1 MLIWMRNSTFG
12 GLFKYFLL
20 GMMTMAVGGLVMMDF
35 NDFFQGTM
43 NQNTVVKGGGVKIG
57 TVEFDRT
64 VRRVLSQQ
72 GIPAPEAY
80 KLGLINNILTSEVQ
94 NRLFTKESRSLGLQ
108 VSDESVM
115 TEIHRLAEPL
125 AANGRS
131 KKDALQQILRQ
142 QGISE
147 PEFIGSIRQEM
158 ANGLLR
164 GALNAPPTLTSPLM
178 AESLYRFDNEKRAAD
193 ILVIKTADAKGAAA
207 PTDEQL
213 QKFYEANKM
222 DFLIPETRTVTMA
235 TLKSDMVRKN
245 IKITDDRLKAEY
257 EKNIAAFTKPSK
269 RIVEQIVLSTE
280 DEAKKAAEEMKSGAT
295 PKNAVSQEYEES
307 GLLPEIG
314 APVFAAEKGAVVG
327 PIKTS
332 LGFHVLKVKDIL
344 PEKVTP
350 FDEMKDSL
358 RTELENIALTEEL
371 YNTGNTIEDRAAAG
385 DKLEDI
391 VNEYGMTTEIIGP
404 FRQNGTDKDGRD
416 VLKSYGADKDKIV
429 QTAYDYEEGEIA
441 PVVETADGQFH
452 LIRIDQAI
460 LDTYRPFDS
469 VKSELQERWTNEQ
482 KNLIAQAE
490 AKKLLEALNAGKS
503 IQDVARE
510 NDLSIQSVSGIG
522 RKGET
527 PAPLTPVVG
536 AQVLNTDVGKSFSSA
551 IDGGYVVGTVTNIT
565 MPEAKPD
572 AKNLAELED
581 LTGRSL
587 AQDILGQFVTAL
599 TDGKE
604 IKINQAALDQIYG
617 DQRQQD
623 QQQ

>member
-12 GLFKYFLL
+12 GFFKYFLL

-43 NQNTVVKGGGVKIG
+43 SQNTVVKGGGVKIG

-94 NRLFTKESRSLGLQ
+94 NRLFTRESRSLGLQ
-108 VSDESVM
+108 VSDDSVM
-115 TEIHRLAEPL
+115 AEINRLAEPL
-125 AANGRS
+125 AADGRS

-147 PEFIGSIRQEM
+147 AEFIGSIRQEM

-164 GALNAPPTLTSPLM
+164 GALSAPPTLTSPLM

-193 ILVIKTADAKGAAA
+193 IIVVKTADVKGADT

-213 QKFYEANKM
+213 EKFYEANKM

-235 TLKSDMVRKN
+235 TLKSDMIRKN
-245 IKITDDRLKAEY
+245 VKITDEQLKAEY

-269 RIVEQIVLSTE
+269 RVVEQIVLATE
-280 DEAKKAAEEMKSGAT
+280 DEAKKAAAEMKSGAA

-344 PEKVTP
+344 PETITP
-350 FDEMKDSL
+350 FDDMKDSL

-391 VNEYGMTTEIIGP
+391 VTEYGMTTEIIGP
-404 FRQNGTDKDGRD
+404 FRQNGTDRDGRD
-416 VLKSYGADKDKIV
+416 VFKSYGADKDKII

-452 LIRIDQAI
+452 LIRIDQVI
-460 LDTYRPFDS
+460 PDTYRPFDS
-469 VKSELQERWTNEQ
+469 VKSELQARWLDEQ

-490 AKKLLEALNAGKS
+490 AKKLLDALNSGKS
-503 IQDVARE
+503 IQEVASE
-510 NDLSIQSVSGIG
+510 NNLSVRSVSGIG

-604 IKINQAALDQIYG
+604 IKVNQAALDQIYG
-617 DQRQQD
+617 DQQQN
-623 QQQ
+623 QPQ

>member
-12 GLFKYFLL
+12 GFFKYFLL

-43 NQNTVVKGGGVKIG
+43 SQNTVVKGGGVKIG

-108 VSDESVM
+108 VSDDSVM
-115 TEIHRLAEPL
+115 AEINRLAEPL

-164 GALNAPPTLTSPLM
+164 GALSAPPTLTSPLM

-193 ILVIKTADAKGAAA
+193 IIVVKTADAKGADA

-213 QKFYEANKM
+213 EKLYEANKM

-235 TLKSDMVRKN
+235 TLKSDMIRKN
-245 IKITDDRLKAEY
+245 IKITDEQLKAEY

-269 RIVEQIVLSTE
+269 RVVDQIVLSTE

-314 APVFAAEKGAVVG
+314 APVFAAEKGAVIG
-327 PIKTS
+327 PVKTS

-350 FDEMKDSL
+350 LDDMKDSL
-358 RTELENIALTEEL
+358 RTELENMALTEEL

-404 FRQNGTDKDGRD
+404 FRQNGTDRDGRD
-416 VLKSYGADKDKIV
+416 VFKSYGADKDKII

-460 LDTYRPFDS
+460 PDTYRPFDS
-469 VKSELQERWTNEQ
+469 VKSELQARWLNEQ
-482 KNLIAQAE
+482 KNLLAQAE
-490 AKKLLEALNAGKS
+490 AKKLLDALNSGKS
-503 IQDVARE
+503 IDEVARE
-510 NDLSIQSVSGIG
+510 NNLSVQSVSGIG

-536 AQVLNTDVGKSFSSA
+536 AQVLNTAVGKNFSSA

-604 IKINQAALDQIYG
+604 IKVNQAALDQIYG
-617 DQRQQD
+617 DQQQN
-623 QQQ
+623 QPQ

>member
-1 MLIWMRNSTFG
+1 MLIWMRESTFAG
-12 GLFKYFLL
+12 FFKYFLL
-20 GMMTMAVGGLVMMDF
+20 GMMTLAVGGLVMMDF
-35 NDFFQGTM
+35 NGFFQSTM

-94 NRLFTKESRSLGLQ
+94 NRLFTKESRSLGLK

-115 TEIHRLAEPL
+115 AEVNRLAEPL
-125 AANGRS
+125 AADGRS

-164 GALNAPPTLTSPLM
+164 GALSAPPTLTSPLM
-178 AESLYRFDNEKRAAD
+178 AESLYRFDNEKRVAD
-193 ILVIKTADAKGAAA
+193 IIVLKTADAAGAAA

-213 QKFYEANKM
+213 KKFYEANKM

-235 TLKSDMVRKN
+235 TLKTDMIRKN
-245 IKITDDRLKAEY
+245 IKITDEQLKAEY

-269 RIVEQIVLSTE
+269 RVVEQIVLATE

-314 APVFAAEKGAVVG
+314 GPVFAAEKDAVVG

-332 LGFHVLKVKDIL
+332 LRFHVLKVKDIL
-344 PEKVTP
+344 AEKVTP
-350 FDEMKDSL
+350 LDEMKDAL
-358 RTELENIALTEEL
+358 RAELENIALTEEL

-404 FRQNGTDKDGRD
+404 FRQNGTDKDGKD
-416 VLKSYGADKDKIV
+416 VFKSYGADKDKII

-460 LDTYRPFDS
+460 PDTYRPFDS
-469 VKSELQERWTNEQ
+469 VKSELQARWTNEQ
-482 KNLIAQAE
+482 KNLIAQTE
-490 AKKLLEALNAGKS
+490 AKKLLEALNSGKS
-503 IQDVARE
+503 IQDVAKE
-510 NDLSIQSVSGIG
+510 NNLSVQSVSGIG

-536 AQVLNTDVGKSFSSA
+536 AQVLNTDMGKSFSSA
-551 IDGGYVVGTVTNIT
+551 IDGGYIVGTVTDIT

-604 IKINQAALDQIYG
+604 IKVNQAVLDQVYG

>member
-43 NQNTVVKGGGVKIG
+43 SQNTVVKGGGVKIG

-108 VSDESVM
+108 VSDDSVM
-115 TEIHRLAEPL
+115 AEINRLAEPL

-147 PEFIGSIRQEM
+147 SEFIGSIRQEM

-164 GALNAPPTLTSPLM
+164 GALSAPPTLTSPLM

-193 ILVIKTADAKGAAA
+193 IIVVKTADAKGADT

-213 QKFYEANKM
+213 EKFYEANKM

-235 TLKSDMVRKN
+235 TLKSDMIRKN
-245 IKITDDRLKAEY
+245 VKITDEQLKAEY

-269 RIVEQIVLSTE
+269 RVVEQIVLATE
-280 DEAKKAAEEMKSGAT
+280 DEAKKAAAEMKSGAT

-327 PIKTS
+327 PVKTS

-344 PEKVTP
+344 PETVTP
-350 FDEMKDSL
+350 FDDMKDSL
-358 RTELENIALTEEL
+358 RTELENMALTEEL
-371 YNTGNTIEDRAAAG
+371 YNIGNTIEDRAAAG

-404 FRQNGTDKDGRD
+404 FRQNGTDRDGRD
-416 VLKSYGADKDKIV
+416 VFKSYGADKDKIV

-460 LDTYRPFDS
+460 PDTYRPFDS
-469 VKSELQERWTNEQ
+469 VKSELQARWLNEQ

-490 AKKLLEALNAGKS
+490 AKKLLDALNSGKS
-503 IQDVARE
+503 IQDVAKE
-510 NDLSIQSVSGIG
+510 NNLSVRSVSGIG

-536 AQVLNTDVGKSFSSA
+536 AQVLNTDVGKNFSSA

-604 IKINQAALDQIYG
+604 IKVNQAALDQIYG
-617 DQRQQD
+617 DQQQN
-623 QQQ
+623 QPQ